1 MPLSGRC
8 VLEFIGTYFLTLV
21 IATAA
26 VGGMAMNL
34 APIAIGG
41 ILTAMIFMAGPH
53 SGAHFNPAVTVA
65 FWVRGVFPAGEIVPY
80 IVVQCLGGALAALTQ
95 FVLIESAPTHELLIN
110 MAALTSAAMGEEGG
124 RFADWLQLG
133 IAELVFTFALVFV
146 ILHVASAKEQE
157 GNQYFALAIGL
168 VVMVGAFS
176 VGPISGAV
184 FNPAVLVG
192 LWVLGAASGMHGLVI
207 LLATFAGAL
216 IAALTFRAIHQ
227 VDAEKA

>member
-1 MPLSGRC
+1 MPLSSRC

-95 FVLIESAPTHELLIN
+95 FVLIESAPPHELLIN
-110 MAALTSAAMGEEGG
+110 MVNMAMLTSAAMGEEGG

-146 ILHVASAKEQE
+146 ILHVASAK
-157 GNQYFALAIGL
+157 NRK
-168 VVMVGAFS
+168 
-176 VGPISGAV
+176 
-184 FNPAVLVG
+184 
-192 LWVLGAASGMHGLVI
+192 
-207 LLATFAGAL
+207 ATSTSPWRSAWW
-216 IAALTFRAIHQ
+216 
-227 VDAEKA
+227 